1 METLFKEHDTDNSRS
16 ISDTELRKCLFSL
29 GEERSKVEIAGFM
42 KTYAKGKKALK
53 FEQFRELMTV
63 LIGDMGTHDGLIES
77 FKVISSGR
85 VAVSLEDLGELLVA
99 DDVAFF
105 AKEAVD
111 AEEAEGKDFNMW
123 VAAVCSR

>member
-1 METLFKEHDTDNSRS
+1 MSN
-16 ISDTELRKCLFSL
+16 
-29 GEERSKVEIAGFM
+29 
-42 KTYAKGKKALK
+42 AKLE

-85 VAVSLEDLGELLVA
+85 TAILLEDLSELLVP

-111 AEEAEGKDFNMW
+111 AEADESGTAVEGKDFNKW
-123 VAAVCSR
+123 VAAVCAR